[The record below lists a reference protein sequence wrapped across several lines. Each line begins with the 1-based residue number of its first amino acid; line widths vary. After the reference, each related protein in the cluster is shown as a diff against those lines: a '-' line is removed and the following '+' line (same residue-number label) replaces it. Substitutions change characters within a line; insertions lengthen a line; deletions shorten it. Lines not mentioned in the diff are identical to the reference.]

1 MGNLRR
7 LNGED
12 GLDPDAV
19 VSVEEYSQMATQM
32 ILSTEIVSKPFIIS
46 EHTPI
51 IITEVPEMGINV
63 FFQHALHL
71 LTLALK
77 TTVSIKF
84 I

>member
-1 MGNLRR
+1 MD
-7 LNGED
+7 GED

-19 VSVEEYSQMATQM
+19 VSVKEDSQMTTGT
-32 ILSTEIVSKPFIIS
+32 ILSTEIVSKPFLIS

-51 IITEVPEMGINV
+51 IITEVPEMGIDV
-63 FFQHALHL
+63 FFQHTLRL

-77 TTVSIKF
+77 TTISIKF

>member
-1 MGNLRR
+1 M
-7 LNGED
+7 D
-12 GLDPDAV
+12 GLDPDVV
-19 VSVEEYSQMATQM
+19 VSVEEDLQTTTWM
-32 ILSTEIVSKPFIIS
+32 ILSMEIVSKPIIIS

-51 IITEVPEMGINV
+51 IITEVPEMGVDV
-63 FFQHALHL
+63 FFQRALHL

>member
-1 MGNLRR
+1 MGNLRC
-7 LNGED
+7 LDGED
-12 GLDPDAV
+12 GLDPDVV
-19 VSVEEYSQMATQM
+19 VSVEEYSQMATRT
-32 ILSTEIVSKPFIIS
+32 ILSTEIVSKLFIIS

-51 IITEVPEMGINV
+51 TITEVPETGIDV
-63 FFQHALHL
+63 FFQHTLHL